1 MTIGSPSSLHGG
13 VDAFNRSASKP
24 RAARWTILLSP
35 PRGLSATQR
44 RIPQLEQILGADRE
58 IADTELAARIEREAV
73 QAAFVGAIVAGTTK
87 AAAQRA
93 PATLICAS
101 RQEAMQWVESEAA
114 AIGIPVEWV
123 ARPER

>member
-1 MTIGSPSSLHGG
+1 
-13 VDAFNRSASKP
+13 VP
-24 RAARWTILLSP
+24 RNGRLLAWIE
-35 PRGLSATQR
+35 PRDG
-44 RIPQLEQILGADRE
+44 
-58 IADTELAARIEREAV
+58 EAV